1 MSLAQGTLMTDELRP
16 VEPVSLAEQLG
27 NSPFSTPTRTR
38 PKRGTSEDLL
48 CRSPSYTP
56 NFFGDELWPEAVS
69 PEKENFVSPHNCK
82 RHKVNIGH
90 GKVCHQREVVRQLL
104 VNVSGQCARS
114 GKGSLLFRGDGCM
127 PCRLQIKLEKM
138 ESTPDRMRNDSSPAT
153 SNSSSPSGRSPRR
166 ALRFTPSNPEVYEL
180 SCSLSLSQPLAY

>member
-1 MSLAQGTLMTDELRP
+1 MFAVKEEKKPSVKVHNRHNAQLEEMSLAQGTLMTDELRP

-56 NFFGDELWPEAVS
+56 NFFGDELWPDAVS

-90 GKVCHQREVVRQLL
+90 GKV
-104 VNVSGQCARS
+104 
-114 GKGSLLFRGDGCM
+114 
-127 PCRLQIKLEKM
+127 
-138 ESTPDRMRNDSSPAT
+138 
-153 SNSSSPSGRSPRR
+153 
-166 ALRFTPSNPEVYEL
+166 
-180 SCSLSLSQPLAY
+180 